1 MFVFGF
7 RQKNVDKAE
16 TKKFSTARFLSGTFI
31 CSALHTSLI
40 SCVLI
45 PYTKSIG
52 MLPLQIS
59 VIITIKRLIRLVGD
73 TFFGLV
79 FDRFGAKILFVIGR
93 LMKLFCY
100 FALLKYQ
107 NFYAICIVMVIYGLS
122 EGTIQG
128 KVSSFIYN
136 NLKANNKIS
145 FFSRAISLY
154 YLVIDVHLAL
164 MNFFAGVLIKFYGY
178 DIIIKISIAMNIVS
192 LFMIFV
198 MIPSAKN
205 TYLQQ
210 FSSKSFKEVLNT
222 IIAVVK
228 NNHLVAYLIA
238 IYGVLVF
245 FVWQFGSIAS
255 MVLLDMGFNGSQVA
269 MMGSVVKIC
278 VVAGTVVSFFF
289 FKDALSM
296 RRTADV
302 ILFIILFGAIGAV
315 FYNVYLFCIF
325 MMLIDACYVVLE
337 ISLEKNLENMSN
349 KKVRGT
355 AISLAMTCCNAVAVF
370 ANLFVG
376 FVAQYLNYRISL
388 TSVMVAVL
396 VITLILWRKFQSCDD

>member
-1 MFVFGF
+1 M
-7 RQKNVDKAE
+7 
-16 TKKFSTARFLSGTFI
+16 KKFNTARFLSGTFI

-59 VIITIKRLIRLVGD
+59 VIVTIKRLVRLVGD

-100 FALLKYQ
+100 LVLLRYQ
-107 NFYAICIVMVIYGLS
+107 NFYAICIIMAVYGLS

-136 NLKANNKIS
+136 NLKANDKIS

-154 YLVIDVHLAL
+154 YIVIDVHLAL
-164 MNFFAGVLIKFYGY
+164 MNFLAGILIKFYGY
-178 DIIIKISIAMNIVS
+178 NIVIEISIVMNIFS

-198 MIPSAKN
+198 MIPNAKN
-205 TYLQQ
+205 NNLQQ
-210 FSSKSFKEVLNT
+210 FVSKSFKEALIT
-222 IIAVVK
+222 IISVIK

-255 MVLLDMGFNGSQVA
+255 MILLDMSFDGSQVA

-278 VVAGTVVSFFF
+278 VVVGTIVSFFF
-289 FKDALSM
+289 FKDTLSM
-296 RRTADV
+296 KKTSST
-302 ILFIILFGAIGAV
+302 ILLLVLIGTIGSV
-315 FYNVYLFCIF
+315 CYNIYLFCIF

-370 ANLFVG
+370 ANMFVG
-376 FVAQYLNYRISL
+376 FVAQYVNYRVSI
-388 TSVMVAVL
+388 TSIM
-396 VITLILWRKFQSCDD
+396 ITMLAITICLWRKFRFYND